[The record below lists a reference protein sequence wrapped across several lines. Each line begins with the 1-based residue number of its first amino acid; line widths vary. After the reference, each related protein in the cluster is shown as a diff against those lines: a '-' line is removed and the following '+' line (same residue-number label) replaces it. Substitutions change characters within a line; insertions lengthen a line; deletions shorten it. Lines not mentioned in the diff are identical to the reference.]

1 MQAQEIFDKVVAHLK
16 QQRRPSIKIPDDIR
30 SACAYRGDGG
40 TKCAFGIFI
49 SDEAYDP
56 NMEGCASDEFFIALD
71 TGTYPFR
78 GKTHPVAKMV
88 DLSDTMRAEMKPLNE
103 HQKLL
108 RALQGAHDK
117 AAWGPMKSEFATMNN
132 FCTGLAE
139 VASRHQLE
147 FDIDD
152 FMEGTAR
159 V

>member
-16 QQRRPSIKIPDDIR
+16 QQRRPSIKMPDDGG
-30 SACAYRGDGG
+30 SGCAYRGDGG

-56 NMEGCASDEFFIALD
+56 NMEGCSSDEFFIALD
-71 TGTYPFR
+71 TGTYPFQ
-78 GKTHPVAKMV
+78 GKTHPL
-88 DLSDTMRAEMKPLNE
+88 DLSDTMRAEMKPLKE
-103 HQKLL
+103 HRKLL
-108 RALQGAHDK
+108 RALQLVHDN
-117 AAWGPMKSEFATMNN
+117 AAWSPMDSEFATMDK
-132 FCTGLAE
+132 FCIGLTK